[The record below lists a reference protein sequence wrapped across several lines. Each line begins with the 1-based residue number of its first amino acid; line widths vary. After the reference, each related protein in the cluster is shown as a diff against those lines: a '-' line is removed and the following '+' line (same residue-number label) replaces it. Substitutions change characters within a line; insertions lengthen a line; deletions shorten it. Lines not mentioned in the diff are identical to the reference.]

1 MKGLLLKDWYQV
13 RTSMKTMYLT
23 VAFVLVI
30 WVFSTSNAYVFP
42 VSYAAIFLGI
52 LPVNLLTYDQSVGWG
67 EYGRTLP
74 VSKKTLVAEKYLIG
88 LFCAAAAV
96 VIGGLFVTVIPL
108 RTGTAPDEDVLSLLA
123 GSVCAILLINGI
135 SLPLLYRFGAEK
147 ARMIYV
153 LTFAGLGA
161 LLGGVFGAVSF
172 YDAITGA
179 SAMTGALFQVSPLN
193 TFILC
198 VGMRVLMGLCVG
210 LIFSGLKRFDK
221 PGTWSYILSA
231 MCAPALNTLFFMGYI
246 VLAFYGCDYVQ
257 NLVSVKGA
265 ANPFMFVVLLV
276 GVQGVAEFLVSGIL
290 GGIVARAVAKF
301 VK

>member
-13 RTSMKTMYLT
+13 KTNMRMMYLT
-23 VAFVLVI
+23 VLAVLAI
-30 WVFSTSNAYVFP
+30 WMFSTSNAYVFP

-52 LPVNLLTYDQSVGWG
+52 LPVNLLTYDQSVGWV

-96 VIGGLFVTVIPL
+96 VIGGLFITVISL
-108 RTGTAPDEDVLSLLA
+108 RNGTTPDKDALSLLA

-161 LLGGVFGAVSF
+161 LLGGGGAVMDELQQNGPGS
-172 YDAITGA
+172 G
-179 SAMTGALFQVSPLN
+179 PLPVP
-193 TFILC
+193 LWLAA
-198 VGMRVLMGLCVG
+198 VLL
-210 LIFSGLKRFDK
+210 L
-221 PGTWSYILSA
+221 A
-231 MCAPALNTLFFMGYI
+231 
-246 VLAFYGCDYVQ
+246 VLALYA
-257 NLVSVKGA
+257 VSWR
-265 ANPFMFVVLLV
+265 
-276 GVQGVAEFLVSGIL
+276 VSGAWY
-290 GGIVARAVAKF
+290 GKY
-301 VK
+301 KK